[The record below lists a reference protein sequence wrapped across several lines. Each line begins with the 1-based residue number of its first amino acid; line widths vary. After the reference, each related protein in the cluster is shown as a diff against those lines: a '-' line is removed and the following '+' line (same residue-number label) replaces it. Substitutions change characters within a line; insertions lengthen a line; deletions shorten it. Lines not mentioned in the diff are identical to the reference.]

1 MPSLEASSTES
12 AVWGASG
19 FGTPLGGRLSRGEDV
34 RDDCFVARFPLLAT
48 RELGF
53 GLPATLVCG
62 VSTNAF
68 VGFASRARLTLLE
81 RRSLDWAFAF
91 EAFDRELPLG
101 GREFALACA
110 LFGMGWT
117 AALGFFLVEPFLG
130 LGWFVRNL

>member
-1 MPSLEASSTES
+1 M
-12 AVWGASG
+12 
-19 FGTPLGGRLSRGEDV
+19 

-130 LGWFVRNL
+130 SVGLLPMVPHTAPTDCLCGNSDCELSCNVLYM